1 MIKLKMYQSWFYYLF
16 QGVKGSKWEAKNK
29 IWQNNIRQLQLKFL
43 LDKNQTMQP
52 MKTRVT
58 NNK

>member
-1 MIKLKMYQSWFYYLF
+1 MIKLKIYQSWFYYLF
-16 QGVKGSKWEAKNK
+16 QGVKRLKWEAKNK
-29 IWQNNIRQLQLKFL
+29 IWQNNIKQLQLKFL

>member
-1 MIKLKMYQSWFYYLF
+1 MIKLKIYQSWFYYLF
-16 QGVKGSKWEAKNK
+16 QGVKELKWEAKNK
-29 IWQNNIRQLQLKFL
+29 IWQNNIKQLQLKFL

>member
-1 MIKLKMYQSWFYYLF
+1 MYQSWFYYLF